1 MKKFDRII
9 AAFYAPYH
17 GAGKTTAARGTLSDG
32 TPRRVL
38 SFAGPL
44 YDIVCSIA
52 RYTGVTKKHGIYLN
66 DYKDKHLPELGG
78 ASIRDFLNGF
88 GAKGRE
94 IYPDIWAEHMRG
106 QINSYPNKEMSV
118 VIDDLRFPNEYAM
131 LREEGAK
138 IIRITVPGRPIIG
151 TETEALLEDREFDY
165 ELVNTMDG
173 LSKLIDSL
181 ELMARRLWPERMG
194 AAT

>member
-1 MKKFDRII
+1 MKKLDRII

-17 GAGKTTAARGTLSDG
+17 GAGKTTAAKGMLSDG

-44 YDIVCSIA
+44 YDIAVSVACHL
-52 RYTGVTKKHGIYLN
+52 GVAKRRGIYLN
-66 DYKDKHLPELGG
+66 DYKDKPLSELGG

-106 QINSYPNKEMSV
+106 RLNSYPTKEMSV
-118 VIDDLRFPNEYAM
+118 LIDDLRFPNEYAM

-173 LSKLIDSL
+173 LSKLTDSL
-181 ELMARRLWPERMG
+181 ELMAASLWPERFER
-194 AAT
+194 